1 MKDALTIV
9 MLVLLIGPLLI
20 AVRRIRR
27 LPKAISRRVDTQADS
42 EIAARPGILDSSR
55 FNLNQDEP
63 GKRD

>member
-27 LPKAISRRVDTQADS
+27 LPKAISRRADTQADA
-42 EIAARPGILDSSR
+42 EIAARQGILGSSR
-55 FNLNQDEP
+55 FKLNQDEP
-63 GKRD
+63 RNRD